1 MDQVPGKKLQVDA
14 STLEAT
20 YCQPCSHD
28 GETLPAEAYCT
39 VCKEFMCFNCISVH
53 KKIRMTKSHT
63 LLDKSSMPSTMQ
75 DLTNKE
81 VSTKPCNIHP
91 EECIKYFC
99 PTHQTLNCGHCSV
112 LDHQSCKQQII
123 SEIAKAFKE
132 SQGYKAMKQVIVQLL
147 EDIDACVSN
156 VDENT
161 KLVKDLGEREIAKI
175 RNYRHQINK
184 YFDEREQTL
193 IDTIAE
199 MKNMD
204 EILLKSLKPKCDNIK
219 TQVGEIK
226 AKLAAQENNTSQ
238 LFIEA
243 HISKNLLEGLQLRLA
258 EIKKK
263 NTIQQYQIRNDP
275 ATESLLR
282 SRTGLGTFEKFDTS
296 QSLGRRYKSSRKSTT
311 QNEGERNTKT
321 SDPTSNVQAVRD
333 QNTTTSDPTTNIQ
346 AIGDI
351 KATQSTKMFTANTVP
366 EPPLNPS
373 GSQTSAKPKQKTQNT
388 VSNDLTSLKFTTA
401 PDILVKPRSD
411 TENCWMRDILL
422 LSGDRL
428 LLSDGSKG
436 TLKLVD
442 LKTSS
447 LMTEVDVQGCP
458 WGMCHIPGDMV
469 AVSVTHS
476 IQFLETRGK
485 LILGKNIKVDNGCRG
500 VGYHNGNLIISFESG
515 KVQKIDMEG
524 KGLNK
529 MSNMSFKTPWYLK
542 IVGDDQTAAIYVS
555 DFTKFEITKL
565 DMNLNILETFKNP
578 ALRLP
583 IGITAVGNQLIICD
597 WDSDNIM
604 CLDLPS
610 GKMTQLLG
618 KEEGIVAPFC
628 SCYSQQQNKLYVFLW
643 TSGDADNYVKVYD
656 TTPKLK

>member
-14 STLEAT
+14 AALDVT
-20 YCQPCSHD
+20 YCQPCSQD
-28 GETLPAEAYCT
+28 GETIPAEAYCT
-39 VCKEFMCFNCISVH
+39 VCKEFMCSTCTSVH
-53 KKIRMTKSHT
+53 KKQRISKSHT
-63 LLDKSSMPSTMQ
+63 LLDKRSMPSTMG
-75 DLTNKE
+75 DSTTKE
-81 VSTKPCNIHP
+81 DSTQPCDIHP

-99 PTHQTLNCGHCSV
+99 PTHQTLNCGHCVV

-132 SQGYKAMKQVIVQLL
+132 GQGYNTIKQVIVQLL
-147 EDIDACVSN
+147 KDIDACASDVK
-156 VDENT
+156 ENT
-161 KLVKDLGEREIAKI
+161 KLVKELGQHEIAKI
-175 RNYRHQINK
+175 RSYRDQINK
-184 YFDEREQTL
+184 YFDEREQAL
-193 IDTIAE
+193 IKTIAE

-204 EILLKSLKPKCDNIK
+204 DILLNSLKPKCDNLK

-226 AKLAAQENNTSQ
+226 AKLAARENNTSQ
-238 LFIEA
+238 LFIDA
-243 HISKNLLEGLQLRLA
+243 HISKNLLEGLKLSLV
-258 EIKKK
+258 EVKKK
-263 NTIQQYQIRNDP
+263 NTIQQYQIRSDP
-275 ATESLLR
+275 ATESLLG
-282 SRTGLGTFEKFDTS
+282 SRTGLGTLEKISTS
-296 QSLGRRYKSSRKSTT
+296 ESQDPRCEHSKRSGT
-311 QNEGERNTKT
+311 QNEGEKNTTT

-333 QNTTTSDPTTNIQ
+333 QNTNTSDTTTNIQ

-351 KATQSTKMFTANTVP
+351 KATQSTKMLSANTVP

-373 GSQTSAKPKQKTQNT
+373 GTTTSAKPKQETQNT

-458 WGMCHIPGDMV
+458 WGMCHITGDMV
-469 AVSVTHS
+469 TVSVTHS

-485 LILGKNIKVDNGCRG
+485 LILGKNIKVDNGCCG

-524 KGLNK
+524 KVLKK

-555 DFTKFEITKL
+555 DLTKFEITKL
-565 DMNLNILETFKNP
+565 DMNLNILETFKHP
-578 ALRLP
+578 ALGVP
-583 IGITAVGNQLIICD
+583 TAITAVGNQLIICG
-597 WDSDNIM
+597 WTRNNIM

-610 GKMTQLLG
+610 GKMTQLL
-618 KEEGIVAPFC
+618 EEGIEAPC
-628 SCYSQQQNKLYVFLW
+628 CVCYSEQQNKMYVALW
-643 TSGDADNYVKVYD
+643 TLGDADNYVKVYD
-656 TTPKLK
+656 TTSKLK